1 MTGSQSASGTAK
13 VVLSPTHGK
22 VGAVI
27 HVVGSGYGPNLQL
40 TGALCTVNAGGAVEN
55 PISDCDV
62 LDVVVAVTDA
72 GGGFVSDYTVKRV
85 PPLKAGYEI
94 GYGQPGNSAQSAGAP
109 FTIDP

>member
-1 MTGSQSASGTAK
+1 

-22 VGAVI
+22 VGTTV

-40 TGALCTVNAGGAVEN
+40 TGALCTVNASGVVEN

-62 LDVVVAVTDA
+62 LDVVTVTTDA
-72 GGGFVSDYTVKRV
+72 GGGFSSDYTVKRV
-85 PPLKAGYEI
+85 PARKAGYQL
-94 GYGQPGNSAQSAGAP
+94 GYGQLGNAAQSAGAP